1 MNSAEDAINLSN
13 RETDAGSHTMDSTAE
28 PTMTTTTMA
37 TVATTYKPELA
48 PAPSSPTTLPEEPAM
63 EEQPLM
69 NQPESAEPSGSG
81 DDMMT
86 KVFQFLSTA
95 TPETLAGVGVGL
107 AAVTYF
113 LLGQL
118 GLLLIGAFAGVT
130 AFISWESKN
139 PQVSQSI
146 KGEKG
151 IEVLTRILDLKEDM
165 RRNNADTSLA
175 KEGDE
180 GTDLKGF
187 EDFQPETR
195 DALNNLVDAIIRD
208 YVKWWYSPIVP
219 MDQTFPLA
227 CRKVLASFLISVS
240 NRLSRKRP
248 ADTFLDFLTN
258 SSSIVIVFFSEL
270 STALTEEPPND
281 TRSVTDSVSSY
292 LASNPD
298 SNLANLLNQKQ
309 QAAKFRN
316 VADDL
321 LGFLDRSTYG
331 CDPARV
337 FLREILAGVIL
348 EMTLKSCSKPE
359 WINGWIVYLLEAG
372 EPDFNQ
378 AIDVGMQTGP
388 DPSKGSTEV
397 DSKSGSNSVDVDKS
411 QRKESMSNHRKR
423 LSKADEEMENA
434 LEEMKKLNQMIA
446 DEDARRRKES
456 AAGVEQTGE
465 SKSAAEASSRL
476 ADAMK
481 RNADTL
487 DMQPN
492 VGSDTTIP
500 KSPGPLSPT
509 SKQILPSDVSGDE
522 SSAKTGSTQGPL
534 TPGSSEM
541 EAVSHPSSPLKEE
554 ITAQFTNFDQLVPP
568 AQDEPEPEAEPVR
581 NSPQPL
587 TLHHAT
593 ITIHDDGMSDAKNR
607 IKNRPAW
614 DYLIQVEPANPQH
627 PGWMI
632 VRKYADF
639 EQLHEIL
646 ARIAKIS
653 GATAFTEQHGS
664 LPAWRVHTKVS
675 LRGELERYCRD
686 ACQNKSLATSEGMK
700 RFLEKDILHTRAQ
713 SKSGFEAFET
723 MGKNVFGVLTS
734 APKGVADGG
743 KAVVGGV
750 TGVLGNLGLG
760 SRKNTSSSLKQLP
773 QQQQSDTDNSTPAP
787 NTLTKRHSVPLP
799 SPIRHDSGLSVIN
812 NGLISRD
819 SMDSQRSSVIS
830 TQPAKIPPMER
841 RPSYNSQHEGADGTA
856 GDSTGLRP
864 DRWDMA
870 SPTSAMSSRNHS
882 RASSVAPVRS
892 PSSTSLSGL
901 KLPPPPTEIPDDYG
915 MPRTATKPTPLQE
928 GNAAAAA
935 ATATANPS
943 PSNTASANGFGRPPK
958 RQPRT
963 FSPLSEQETSVAVE
977 LLFAVI
983 TELYTLSPSAWN
995 IRRTLLAAAKS
1006 FLLRPGNPSL
1016 ESIRLMI
1023 QETVLDSAASDEGMA
1038 AQLRKLRENSVPT
1051 EEELAA
1057 WPPEMSEE
1065 DKAKLRVKARKLLI
1079 QSGVPAALSGVMGQQ
1094 ATSEALGRVFDC
1106 LQVEEVARG
1115 LLFGIMLQAVR
1126 AITH

>member
-1 MNSAEDAINLSN
+1 MNSAEDANNLSN
-13 RETDAGSHTMDSTAE
+13 RETEAGSQTMEANAE
-28 PTMTTTTMA
+28 PTTTTATMTA
-37 TVATTYKPELA
+37 VATTYKPELA
-48 PAPSSPTTLPEEPAM
+48 PAPSSPTALPEEPAL
-63 EEQPLM
+63 EEMPLLT
-69 NQPESAEPSGSG
+69 QAESAGTSGSG
-81 DDMMT
+81 DDLMT

-113 LLGQL
+113 ILGQL

-139 PQVSQSI
+139 LQVAQSL

-151 IEVLTRILDLKEDM
+151 TEVLARILDLKEDM
-165 RRNNADTSLA
+165 RRNNADASSENQL
-175 KEGDE
+175 DE
-180 GTDLKGF
+180 SADLKGF

-227 CRKVLASFLISVS
+227 CRKVLTSFLISVS

-270 STALTEEPPND
+270 SMALTEEPPND
-281 TRSVTDSVSSY
+281 TRTVTDSVGNY
-292 LASNPD
+292 LVSNPD

-321 LGFLDRSTYG
+321 LGFLDRPTYG

-359 WINGWIVYLLEAG
+359 WINGWIVYLLEGG

-388 DPSKGSTEV
+388 DSNKSSTEV
-397 DSKSGSNSVDVDKS
+397 DGKSGRNSVDADKS
-411 QRKESMSNHRKR
+411 QRKESMSNHRKK
-423 LSKADEEMENA
+423 LSKADEEMDNA
-434 LEEMKKLNQMIA
+434 LEEIKKLNQMIA
-446 DEDARRRKES
+446 DEEARRKKES
-456 AAGVEQTGE
+456 AAGVEQGEE

-481 RNADTL
+481 RNADSL
-487 DMQPN
+487 DMQTNP
-492 VGSDTTIP
+492 DTTMQ
-500 KSPGPLSPT
+500 KSTGPLSPT
-509 SKQILPSDVSGDE
+509 SKQTLPSDVSGDE
-522 SSAKTGSTQGPL
+522 SSARTGSTQGPL
-534 TPGSSEM
+534 TPGSSEV
-541 EAVSHPSSPLKEE
+541 EAPSHPSAPVKEE
-554 ITAQFTNFDQLVPP
+554 TTAQFTNFDQLVPP
-568 AQDEPEPEAEPVR
+568 AQDEPEPEAEPAR
-581 NSPQPL
+581 NSPPPL
-587 TLHHAT
+587 TLHNAS

-607 IKNRPAW
+607 IRNRPTW

-653 GATAFTEQHGS
+653 GATAFTEQHGN

-700 RFLEKDILHTRAQ
+700 RFLEKDIMHSRAQ

-750 TGVLGNLGLG
+750 TGVLGNFGLG

-773 QQQQSDTDNSTPAP
+773 QQQQQVDSDPPTPVP
-787 NTLTKRHSVPLP
+787 NTATKRHSVPLP
-799 SPIRHDSGLSVIN
+799 SPTRNDSGLSVIN
-812 NGLISRD
+812 NGLKSRD

-841 RPSYNSQHEGADGTA
+841 RPSCNSQHEGADGTA
-856 GDSTGLRP
+856 GDSAGLRP

-870 SPTSAMSSRNHS
+870 SPTSAISSHNHS
-882 RASSVAPVRS
+882 RTSSVAPLRS

-901 KLPPPPTEIPDDYG
+901 KLPPPPTEIPDDYS
-915 MPRTATKPTPLQE
+915 MPETATKLNPLHE
-928 GNAAAAA
+928 GNAVA
-935 ATATANPS
+935 ATATPS
-943 PSNTASANGFGRPPK
+943 PSNAPSTNGFGRPPK

-963 FSPLSEQETSVAVE
+963 FPPLSEQETSVAVE

-1016 ESIRLMI
+1016 ESIRLLI
-1023 QETVLDSAASDEGMA
+1023 QETVLDSAASDEGVA

-1057 WPPEMSEE
+1057 WPPEMSDE
-1065 DKAKLRVKARKLLI
+1065 DKAKLRTKARRLLI

-1115 LLFGIMLQAVR
+1115 LVFGIMLQAVR

>member
-1 MNSAEDAINLSN
+1 MNSAENAINSSN
-13 RETDAGSHTMDSTAE
+13 HETDAGSQTMDSTAE
-28 PTMTTTTMA
+28 PTMTTETMTA
-37 TVATTYKPELA
+37 VATTYKPELA
-48 PAPSSPTTLPEEPAM
+48 PAPLSPTTLPEEHAM
-63 EEQPLM
+63 EEKPLVD
-69 NQPESAEPSGSG
+69 QPENAGVSGSGSG
-81 DDMMT
+81 DDVMT

-113 LLGQL
+113 ILGQL

-130 AFISWESKN
+130 AFISWQSKN
-139 PQVSQSI
+139 PQVSQSL

-151 IEVLTRILDLKEDM
+151 TEVLTRILDLKEDM
-165 RRNNADTSLA
+165 RRNNADTSLE
-175 KEGDE
+175 KQGDD
-180 GTDLKGF
+180 GMDLKGF

-227 CRKVLASFLISVS
+227 CRKVLTSFLISVS

-281 TRSVTDSVSSY
+281 IRTVTDSVGSY
-292 LASNPD
+292 LAANPD

-321 LGFLDRSTYG
+321 LGFLDKPTYG

-348 EMTLKSCSKPE
+348 EMTLTSCSKPE
-359 WINGWIVYLLEAG
+359 WINGWIVYLLEGG

-388 DPSKGSTEV
+388 DPSKSSTEV
-397 DSKSGSNSVDVDKS
+397 DSKSGRNSVDVEKS
-411 QRKESMSNHRKR
+411 QRKESLSNHSKK

-446 DEDARRRKES
+446 DEDARRKKES
-456 AAGVEQTGE
+456 AAGVEQAGE

-487 DMQPN
+487 DMQAN
-492 VGSDTTIP
+492 MVSDATIQ
-500 KSPGPLSPT
+500 KSPGPLSP
-509 SKQILPSDVSGDE
+509 SKQTLPSDVSGDE
-522 SSAKTGSTQGPL
+522 SSARTGSTQGPL

-541 EAVSHPSSPLKEE
+541 ETPSHPSSPLKEE

-568 AQDEPEPEAEPVR
+568 AQDEPEPDAEPAR

-587 TLHHAT
+587 TLHNAS

-607 IKNRPAW
+607 IKNRPTC

-627 PGWMI
+627 AGWMI
-632 VRKYADF
+632 VRKYTDF

-653 GATAFTEQHGS
+653 GATSFTEQHGN

-700 RFLEKDILHTRAQ
+700 RFLEKDVMHTRAQ
-713 SKSGFEAFET
+713 SKTGFEAFET

-750 TGVLGNLGLG
+750 TGVLGNFGLG
-760 SRKNTSSSLKQLP
+760 SRKNTSTSLKQLP
-773 QQQQSDTDNSTPAP
+773 QQQQSDTDHSTPAP
-787 NTLTKRHSVPLP
+787 NTVAKRHSVPLP
-799 SPIRHDSGLSVIN
+799 SPIRNDSGLSVIN
-812 NGLISRD
+812 SGLISRD

-841 RPSYNSQHEGADGTA
+841 RPSYNSQHEGVEGTA
-856 GDSTGLRP
+856 GDSASLRP

-870 SPTSAMSSRNHS
+870 SPTSAISSRNHS

-901 KLPPPPTEIPDDYG
+901 KLPPPPTEIPDDYS
-915 MPRTATKPTPLQE
+915 MPVTTTKPTPLQE
-928 GNAAAAA
+928 GNAVA
-935 ATATANPS
+935 ATPTPS
-943 PSNTASANGFGRPPK
+943 PSNAASTNGFGRPPK

-1016 ESIRLMI
+1016 ESIRLLI
-1023 QETVLDSAASDEGMA
+1023 QETVLDSAASDEGVA

-1057 WPPEMSEE
+1057 WPPEMSDE
-1065 DKAKLRVKARKLLI
+1065 DKAKLKIKARRLLI

>member
-1 MNSAEDAINLSN
+1 MNSAEDAANLST
-13 RETDAGSHTMDSTAE
+13 RETNAGSHTMDSTSE
-28 PTMTTTTMA
+28 PTMTTATMTA
-37 TVATTYKPELA
+37 VATTYKPELA
-48 PAPSSPTTLPEEPAM
+48 PAPLSPANITEEPAM
-63 EEQPLM
+63 EEKPLV
-69 NQPESAEPSGSG
+69 NKPESAEASGSGGG

-95 TPETLAGVGVGL
+95 TPETLAGVGFGL
-107 AAVTYF
+107 AAITYF
-113 LLGQL
+113 ILGQL

-139 PQVSQSI
+139 PRVSLSI

-151 IEVLTRILDLKEDM
+151 TEVLTRILDLKEDM
-165 RRNNADTSLA
+165 RRSNADASLA
-175 KEGDE
+175 KQGDE

-208 YVKWWYSPIVP
+208 YVKWWYSPLVP

-227 CRKVLASFLISVS
+227 CRKVLTSFLISVS

-281 TRSVTDSVSSY
+281 TRSVTDSVGSY
-292 LASNPD
+292 LVANPD

-321 LGFLDRSTYG
+321 LGFLDKPTYG
-331 CDPARV
+331 CDPARL
-337 FLREILAGVIL
+337 FLREILAGVVL

-359 WINGWIVYLLEAG
+359 WINGWIVYLLEGG

-388 DPSKGSTEV
+388 DPSKSSTEV
-397 DSKSGSNSVDVDKS
+397 DSKSGRNSVDVEKS
-411 QRKESMSNHRKR
+411 QRKESLSNHRKK

-446 DEDARRRKES
+446 DEEARRKKGP
-456 AAGVEQTGE
+456 AAGMDQGGE

-481 RNADTL
+481 RNVDTL
-487 DMQPN
+487 DIQANLVP
-492 VGSDTTIP
+492 DATIQ
-500 KSPGPLSPT
+500 KSSGPLSPT
-509 SKQILPSDVSGDE
+509 SKQTLPSDVSGDE
-522 SSAKTGSTQGPL
+522 SSARTGSTRGPL

-541 EAVSHPSSPLKEE
+541 ETPSHPSSPLKEE

-568 AQDEPEPEAEPVR
+568 AQDEPEPDAEPAR
-581 NSPQPL
+581 NSPEPP
-587 TLHHAT
+587 TLHNAS

-607 IKNRPAW
+607 IKNRPTW

-627 PGWMI
+627 AGWMI

-653 GATAFTEQHGS
+653 GATAFTEQHGN

-700 RFLEKDILHTRAQ
+700 RFLEKDIMHTRAQ

-750 TGVLGNLGLG
+750 TGVLGNFGLG
-760 SRKNTSSSLKQLP
+760 SRKNTSTSLKQLP
-773 QQQQSDTDNSTPAP
+773 QQQQQQLDTDHPTPAP
-787 NTLTKRHSVPLP
+787 NTITKRHSVPLA
-799 SPIRHDSGLSVIN
+799 SPTRNDSGLSVIN

-841 RPSYNSQHEGADGTA
+841 RPSYNSQHEGVDGTA
-856 GDSTGLRP
+856 GDSAGLRP

-870 SPTSAMSSRNHS
+870 SPTSAISSRNHS
-882 RASSVAPVRS
+882 RASSVAPLRS

-915 MPRTATKPTPLQE
+915 MPVTAAKPTPLQE
-928 GNAAAAA
+928 GNVAA
-935 ATATANPS
+935 ATATPS
-943 PSNTASANGFGRPPK
+943 PSNPASTNGFGRPPK

-1016 ESIRLMI
+1016 ESIRLLI
-1023 QETVLDSAASDEGMA
+1023 QETVLDSAASDEGVA

-1057 WPPEMSEE
+1057 WPPEMSDE
-1065 DKAKLRVKARKLLI
+1065 DKTKLRIKARRLLI